1 MNDKD
6 TSHSR
11 AVASNIQEMDVVLSE
26 CHDGVIV
33 GGEAEVLDEI
43 PREWFLLGRFQGGH
57 VEIIQGSLR
66 EGI

>member
-33 GGEAEVLDEI
+33 GGETEVLDEI
-43 PREWFLLGRFQGGH
+43 PREWFLLGRF
-57 VEIIQGSLR
+57 
-66 EGI
+66 

>member
-43 PREWFLLGRFQGGH
+43 PREWFLLGRF
-57 VEIIQGSLR
+57 
-66 EGI
+66 